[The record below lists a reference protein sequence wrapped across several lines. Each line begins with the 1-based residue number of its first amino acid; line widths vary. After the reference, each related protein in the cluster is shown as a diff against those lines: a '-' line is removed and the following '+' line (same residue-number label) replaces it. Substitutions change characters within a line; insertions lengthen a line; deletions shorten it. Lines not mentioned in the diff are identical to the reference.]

1 VSSTKARILDVARQ
15 LLEEQGAAPTV
26 SAIARAAGISRQG
39 LYLHFP
45 DRTELLLALVA
56 HVDDL
61 EELAAGLATVRAAA
75 DAAGAIRAWAHVQ
88 TWHNPRIAALA
99 RALDSARHTD
109 PAAAAAWQDRA
120 DDRMRGAQLIVERLR
135 DEGRLHPS
143 WTTTE
148 AAALLW
154 ELTSFHVWDDLVTE
168 AKIPPAAYAEIITTA
183 ALSAL
188 GAPLVGPDEQL
199 T

>member
-1 VSSTKARILDVARQ
+1 
-15 LLEEQGAAPTV
+15 
-26 SAIARAAGISRQG
+26 
-39 LYLHFP
+39 
-45 DRTELLLALVA
+45 VA
-56 HVDDL
+56 HVDNL

-75 DAAGAIRAWAHVQ
+75 DAAGAIRAWTHVQ

-99 RALDSARHTD
+99 RALDSARHSD

-120 DDRMRGAQLIVERLR
+120 DDRMRDAQLIVERLC

-143 WTTTE
+143 WTTNE

-168 AKIPPAAYAEIITTA
+168 AKVSPAAYAEIITTA

>member
-1 VSSTKARILDVARQ
+1 VSSTKERILDAARE
-15 LLEEQGAAPTV
+15 LLEEHGAAPTM
-26 SAIARAAGISRQG
+26 SAIARAAGLSRQG

-56 HVDDL
+56 RVDDFEQL
-61 EELAAGLATVRAAA
+61 EAGLATVRAAA

-99 RALDSARHTD
+99 RAVDSARHTD
-109 PAAAAAWQDRA
+109 AAAAAAWQDRA
-120 DDRMRGAQLIVERLR
+120 DDRMRDALPIIERLR

-143 WTTTE
+143 WPTAQ

-168 AKIPPAAYAEIITTA
+168 AKVPPAAYAEIITTA

-188 GAPLVGPDEQL
+188 GAPLAGPDERL